1 MLRCFSVGIMSVSAG
16 DGIPFDV
23 VRRELTLD
31 PPFRFDIVYFFEG
44 PGRLFRL
51 ALCIMG

>member
-1 MLRCFSVGIMSVSAG
+1 MFRCFSVGVVSVSAG
-16 DGIPFDV
+16 DGIPFEV

-31 PPFRFDIVYFFEG
+31 PPFRFDMVFIFDG

-51 ALCIMG
+51 ELCIMG